1 MKKLILPFAF
11 FFFIPVLHAAERK
24 WTPLPVPL
32 SNNAVAAAKVNKKL
46 VVFSFMGIG
55 PQKTWNDISN
65 RAFGLDTE
73 TGKWNELRPVPGPSG
88 RLASSAVTVKD
99 VIYLLGGYTVD
110 GRGDETS
117 VRSVEML
124 LPSKGIWYRG
134 ADMPMPL
141 DDSVVGVYRDRY
153 IYTVSGWS
161 QNDAVPNVQ
170 VYDAEKDRWQQA
182 TPIPGTPVFGH
193 SGGILD
199 DTIVY
204 CDGAHKNTAAG
215 SPKYIA
221 SDECWQGKID
231 HHDIRKIQWSK
242 LPNHPGNARYR
253 IAANASES
261 DHKFYFTGGTDN
273 PYNFNGVGYDG
284 LPSEPSAM
292 TFAFNVRTNK
302 WEVIHEKTPNA
313 TMDNR
318 GLVVTSKGLVTVGGM
333 EQGQK
338 VTSRINLIPRK

>member
-1 MKKLILPFAF
+1 
-11 FFFIPVLHAAERK
+11 
-24 WTPLPVPL
+24 
-32 SNNAVAAAKVNKKL
+32 
-46 VVFSFMGIG
+46 
-55 PQKTWNDISN
+55 
-65 RAFGLDTE
+65 
-73 TGKWNELRPVPGPSG
+73 
-88 RLASSAVTVKD
+88 
-99 VIYLLGGYTVD
+99 
-110 GRGDETS
+110 
-117 VRSVEML
+117 
-124 LPSKGIWYRG
+124 
-134 ADMPMPL
+134 MPMPL

-302 WEVIHEKTPNA
+302 WEVIREKTPNA